1 MHNINVLTFGS
12 KNFNTSLEE
21 LKGFLKFELTSSLK
35 DLEIELDKNYD
46 LLLIHEEYPFDNE
59 ETITLLKKTNT
70 IKILVGNSKAK
81 VPDYF
86 DKKLLLPTSY
96 VFINNLVR
104 DAVTKKNFN
113 KNSSIDL
120 KGYILNK
127 NEKKL
132 SKKNVFI
139 ILTEKEVQLL
149 ELFLSKTKP
158 IDKDEILKEVWK
170 YSSDADTHTVET
182 HIYRLRKKI
191 NQTFSDQKFI
201 INNKEG
207 YYL

>member
-104 DAVTKKNFN
+104 DSVIKKNFN

-127 NEKKL
+127 NEKK
-132 SKKNVFI
+132 I
-139 ILTEKEVQLL
+139 I
-149 ELFLSKTKP
+149 
-158 IDKDEILKEVWK
+158 
-170 YSSDADTHTVET
+170 
-182 HIYRLRKKI
+182 
-191 NQTFSDQKFI
+191 
-201 INNKEG
+201 
-207 YYL
+207 